1 MRQKN
6 WTKNGHS
13 WITEKKYYY
22 IAVRKIAVH
31 APQDGNHNCVI

>member
-1 MRQKN
+1 MVIVGSQR
-6 WTKNGHS
+6 
-13 WITEKKYYY
+13 KKYYY